1 PVAAAVT
8 SMSIALHTAPT
19 VLYTPSLHDALP
31 ICLCAPARGGVLEP
45 DPAGGLSEADRRAGT
60 AGGGAERFRPGLYP
74 PSAGGL
80 PEPAGRQEP
89 GRGGGSAAAGRDPG
103 AGAREEGGP
112 ALGADLLRLVR
123 RVQLGGARA
132 GRGARQ
138 DLSGRGLRRLPLR
151 PDGARA
157 GPA

>member
-80 PEPAGRQEP
+80 PEPARSEEHTSELQ
-89 GRGGGSAAAGRDPG
+89 S
-103 AGAREEGGP
+103 REN
-112 ALGADLLRLVR
+112 LVCRLLLEKTKQCTHRM
-123 RVQLGGARA
+123 A
-132 GRGARQ
+132 
-138 DLSGRGLRRLPLR
+138 
-151 PDGARA
+151 
-157 GPA
+157 